1 MKLLALDVDG
11 TLFGTD
17 GKITK
22 VSIETMKTAREKGIQ
37 IVLASGRD
45 YDGLPWEQLQEVDID
60 YVITTNGS
68 AVYRTCDRKCLAEE
82 CLDAGKMIPIFTYI
96 LSQEV
101 YLGVFI
107 DGVNYTPAECAGYI
121 ERMNLPEY
129 VKSSLRN
136 NGHKRDD
143 LLSYIRNH
151 DARIQKATLNFQCN
165 PDGTYLNREK
175 VRQYL
180 EKCPYIHIV
189 DGGFANL
196 EFTRSGI
203 NKSTGL
209 KFLCEYLGIALRDT
223 MAIGDSENDIE
234 MLRDAG
240 LGIAMGNAVDAAK
253 EAADDVT
260 LTNSEDGVAKAIKK
274 YLL

>member
-17 GKITK
+17 GKITEA
-22 VSIETMKTAREKGIQ
+22 SIEAMKAARNKGIQ

-82 CLDAGKMIPIFTYI
+82 CLDAEKMIPIFTYI
-96 LSQEV
+96 LSQKV
-101 YLGVFI
+101 YLSVFI
-107 DGVNYTPAECAGYI
+107 DGVNYTPAECAEYI
-121 ERMNLPEY
+121 DRMDLPEY
-129 VKSSLRN
+129 VKNSLLD
-136 NGHKRDD
+136 NGHKLDD
-143 LLSYIRNH
+143 LLGYIGDH
-151 DARIQKATLNFQCN
+151 DARIQKATLNFQSN
-165 PDGTYLNREK
+165 QDGTYLNRGNVK
-175 VRQYL
+175 QYL
-180 EKCPYIHIV
+180 EKCPDIHVV

-234 MLRDAG
+234 MLRETG

-260 LTNSEDGVAKAIKK
+260 LTNSEDGVAKAIQK